1 MIISRIKDVSK
12 KSFCGTFLPIYTS
25 NHTFFLLPVVFVM
38 INGILVF
45 GAQKRNKNAILV
57 WMILAIF
64 QAIIF
69 AIFSIIGFID
79 LAETVDR
86 KSRYDIKDAII
97 DKNIIHLQ
105 NSTIPDSM
113 DLSNSTIKNSGNQES
128 TSPEIYVLVI
138 AEIIHVTLIILM
150 VWTIVI
156 ASRAYKEI
164 ALQKPNIDFLSMP
177 K

>member
-1 MIISRIKDVSK
+1 
-12 KSFCGTFLPIYTS
+12 
-25 NHTFFLLPVVFVM
+25 
-38 INGILVF
+38 
-45 GAQKRNKNAILV
+45 
-57 WMILAIF
+57 
-64 QAIIF
+64 
-69 AIFSIIGFID
+69 
-79 LAETVDR
+79 
-86 KSRYDIKDAII
+86 
-97 DKNIIHLQ
+97 
-105 NSTIPDSM
+105 M
-113 DLSNSTIKNSGNQES
+113 DLSNSTIKNSGNQDS

>member
-1 MIISRIKDVSK
+1 
-12 KSFCGTFLPIYTS
+12 
-25 NHTFFLLPVVFVM
+25 M

-86 KSRYDIKDAII
+86 KSRNDINAAIT
-97 DKNIIHLQ
+97 DKNNIHLAKITQ
-105 NSTIPDSM
+105 KCPHGAVRHAKTGEPKKFDI
-113 DLSNSTIKNSGNQES
+113 
-128 TSPEIYVLVI
+128 
-138 AEIIHVTLIILM
+138 LIL
-150 VWTIVI
+150 
-156 ASRAYKEI
+156 
-164 ALQKPNIDFLSMP
+164 
-177 K
+177 